1 MSFSDN
7 IIRSKDGNWQIV
19 IDEDAEGAHIRCTG
33 NVPKNVK
40 SAVEKREHD
49 GKYNNSRELRFLAWL
64 LVTNEQEFV

>member
-33 NVPKNVK
+33 NG
-40 SAVEKREHD
+40 
-49 GKYNNSRELRFLAWL
+49 GKKERIIKTKEVDNGRKIFGK
-64 LVTNEQEFV
+64 EQGGYVRHPR

>member
-7 IIRSKDGNWQIV
+7 EFLSKDGKWKILV
-19 IDEDAEGAHIRCTG
+19 EEDSSGAHIRCTG

-49 GKYNNSRELRFLAWL
+49 GKCNSAKELRFFARL
-64 LVTNEQEFV
+64 LVTNE

>member
-33 NVPKNVK
+33 DVPKSVK
-40 SAVEKREHD
+40 DAVEQRESNGKR
-49 GKYNNSRELRFLAWL
+49 NSATELRFFARL
-64 LVTNEQEFV
+64 LLTNA

>member
-33 NVPKNVK
+33 NDPKSVK
-40 SAVEKREHD
+40 DAEEKRELD
-49 GKYNNSRELRFLAWL
+49 GKCNSATELRFFARL
-64 LVTNEQEFV
+64 LVTNA

>member
-33 NVPKNVK
+33 DVPKSVK
-40 SAVEKREHD
+40 SAVEKLERD
-49 GKYNNSRELRFLAWL
+49 GKRNSAPELRFFARL
-64 LVTNEQEFV
+64 LVTNA